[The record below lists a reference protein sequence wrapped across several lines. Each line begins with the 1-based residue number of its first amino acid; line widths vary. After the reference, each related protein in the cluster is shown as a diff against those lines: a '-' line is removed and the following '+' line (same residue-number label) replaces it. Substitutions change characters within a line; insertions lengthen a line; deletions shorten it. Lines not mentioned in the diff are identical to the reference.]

1 MLDMV
6 RFVWTNWRFD
16 LFWLEV
22 CKVCFLQEC
31 RAFGGEAA
39 LTAGLVTLG
48 QPRNTGIL
56 RAAEEWDGRWQV
68 CLLFGRHVYFL

>member
-16 LFWLEV
+16 RFWLEV
-22 CKVCFLQEC
+22 WKACFLQEC

-39 LTAGLVTLG
+39 LMAGLITLG
-48 QPRNTGIL
+48 PP
-56 RAAEEWDGRWQV
+56 A
-68 CLLFGRHVYFL
+68 Y